1 MVHMM
6 FLHHWTQTKAAREL
20 SINKKTKIFTETRRG
35 DKRRKRPR
43 NYATLRMCTVP
54 HVRS

>member
-1 MVHMM
+1 MHV
-6 FLHHWTQTKAAREL
+6 LRVLEDEEQGDREEDEGEE
-20 SINKKTKIFTETRRG
+20 KKE
-35 DKRRKRPR
+35 KRPR